1 MIGCKIPEWNKHCLK
16 TMHIKV
22 FELLSFLTSVEI
34 FGLYHKM
41 RQVSVYVTNRRPL
54 TSDGILSTAL
64 LDTVCPV
71 AFEALELTV
80 NCARLLLNNSG
91 IHVSLHLVH
100 SIIYIIC
107 QLFEGFVDN
116 VQQVLWSGFS

>member
-1 MIGCKIPEWNKHCLK
+1 
-16 TMHIKV
+16 MHIKV
-22 FELLSFLTSVEI
+22 FELFSFLISVEI
-34 FGLYHKM
+34 FVQYRKM

-54 TSDGILSTAL
+54 TSDRILSTAL
-64 LDTVCPV
+64 LDTVCPM
-71 AFEALELTV
+71 AFEALELIV
-80 NCARLLLNNSG
+80 NSARLLLNNSA

>member
-22 FELLSFLTSVEI
+22 FELLSFLNSVEI
-34 FGLYHKM
+34 FVQYHKM

-54 TSDGILSTAL
+54 TSGGILSSAL

-71 AFEALELTV
+71 AFEALELIV
-80 NCARLLLNNSG
+80 NSARLLLNNCHPRILASC
-91 IHVSLHLVH
+91 SFDHLYH
-100 SIIYIIC
+100 
-107 QLFEGFVDN
+107 LLAF
-116 VQQVLWSGFS
+116 